1 MFGFVENNHIIDSI
15 HPLSASAEQVSGSS
29 QEGMAVS
36 NVILEQMQGFAAAV
50 EEMTGMVEQLS
61 DSVIQEEE

>member
-1 MFGFVENNHIIDSI
+1 MIDCI

-36 NVILEQMQGFAAAV
+36 NVILEQIQGFTLYIP
-50 EEMTGMVEQLS
+50 EKIRYNEHNQ
-61 DSVIQEEE
+61 

>member
-15 HPLSASAEQVSGSS
+15 HPLSSSAEQVSGSS

-36 NVILEQMQGFAAAV
+36 NVILEQMQGFTLYIP
-50 EEMTGMVEQLS
+50 EKIRYNELNQ
-61 DSVIQEEE
+61 